1 MDLVFLQGVAAVV
14 SAVIVFIGSVF
25 LLLALIMGARLA
37 YFVTAAVTLGF
48 TFIMTLV
55 WSQGTPLGPVGQL
68 PEWEPQDLVIE
79 QADAEFGAAGAY
91 PNEPWR
97 EPNPDDPADLTKAG
111 ELESAAIDYLKQVIE
126 GGGEGAET
134 GAQGGTI
141 TEGQQQEFLQES
153 DAAVVEDS
161 TRLLTQGDQEYG
173 ALQLEAS
180 QSALDRAEQADPDQI
195 GTETTD
201 PNATAFVVMSY
212 DPGNPLGK
220 ARLIAAGTFVL
231 FVAHLFGLSRVE
243 RKARQDF
250 ERPES

>member
-1 MDLVFLQGVAAVV
+1 MDIVFLEGIAAVA

-48 TFIMTLV
+48 VFIMTLV

-68 PEWEPQDLVIE
+68 PEWEPMDLVVD

-91 PNEPWR
+91 PEQPWR
-97 EPNPDDPADLTKAG
+97 VPNEDDPADLTKAG
-111 ELESAAIDYLKQVIE
+111 ELESAAIDYLKRVIE
-126 GGGEGAET
+126 GGEGAET
-134 GAQGGTI
+134 GQGPG
-141 TEGQQQEFLQES
+141 FLQES
-153 DAAVVEDS
+153 DAAVMDDS

-173 ALQLEAS
+173 ALRLEAS
-180 QSALDRAEQADPDQI
+180 QSALDRAEEADPEQI
-195 GTETTD
+195 GTETSD
-201 PNATAFVVMSY
+201 PDATAFVVMHY

-220 ARLIAAGTFVL
+220 ARMIAAGTFVL

-243 RKARQDF
+243 RKSRQDF